1 MSLLKKLASLSI
13 GRSFGLI
20 ALLAAVIAIVSVAVT
35 LNQARIDMMDLK
47 RAEVKNTVEAAA
59 ATVNAY
65 LARVEKGELK
75 EAEAQKLALDA
86 IANARFD
93 NGNYLF
99 VIRFDGVNIAHASPK
114 LVGTDMMS
122 FKDSNGRFFVKD
134 MVELGKSK
142 GSGFVDYFWL
152 KTGDKDPSLKISYVV
167 AVPKWQ
173 WAIGTGMHADSVDVA
188 FAGMVRDVA
197 VVLVPLALLMFG
209 LVFYLSRRASRML
222 TSLSDN
228 MSALAAGDLQAAIG
242 HQEREDEVGSM
253 ARALV
258 VFRDSA
264 LMKQQVEAEKVEAE
278 AEATDQRRAADTQ
291 RSLNEAQ
298 RSEEAQKQAV
308 VVEALGAGL
317 ERLTEGDLTYRIDVA
332 FSAEYAKLKQDF
344 NAAIAHLEETMR
356 QIATNT
362 ESMKA
367 GAGEIS
373 QAADDLAS
381 RTEQQASSVEETATA
396 LDQLTATVRQTAEG
410 ARQASQAT
418 TQVKGEAEQSGQ
430 IVREAVAAMGGIEK
444 SSEEISQIVGVIDE
458 IAFQTNLLALNASVE
473 AARAGDA
480 GKGFAVVAS
489 EVRALAQRSADAA
502 KEIKG
507 LITAS
512 SVEVEKG
519 VALVGQ
525 TGTALARMSGEITR
539 ATSLVAEIASAAQE
553 QATGLQEVN
562 TAVNEM
568 DQATQQNAAMA
579 EQSTA
584 ASQALAQE
592 ADRLAA
598 LVSRFKLGG
607 DVTALKAMAARMA
620 QAATPS
626 KAPSKAPAPRPA
638 RAAAPVASHGNAG
651 ARKPVAASNDRGWEE
666 F

>member
-1 MSLLKKLASLSI
+1 MPLLKKFASLSI
-13 GRSFGLI
+13 GRSFGLVAI
-20 ALLAAVIAIVSVAVT
+20 LAAVIAVVSVAVT
-35 LNQARIDMMDLK
+35 LNQARIDLVELK
-47 RAEVKNTVEAAA
+47 RSEVKEIVEAAA
-59 ATVNAY
+59 STVNAY

-75 EAEAQKLALDA
+75 EADAQKLAIDA

-99 VIRFDGVNIAHASPK
+99 VVRFDGVNIAHANPK
-114 LVGTDMMS
+114 LVGSDMMG
-122 FKDSNGRFFVKD
+122 FKDANGRFFVKD
-134 MVELGKSK
+134 MVELGKAR
-142 GSGFVDYFWL
+142 GEGFVDYQWL
-152 KTGDKDPSLKISYVV
+152 KTGDKDPSLKMSYVA

-173 WAIGTGMHADSVDVA
+173 WVIGTGTHLDSVDKA
-188 FAGMVRDVA
+188 FAELVRDVA
-197 VVLVPLALLMFG
+197 IVLVPLALLMFG

-222 TSLSDN
+222 AGLSEN
-228 MSALAAGDLQAAIG
+228 MSALAAGDLQVAIA
-242 HQEREDEVGSM
+242 HQERQDEVGNM

-258 VFRDSA
+258 VFRDAA
-264 LMKQQVEAEKVEAE
+264 LAKQQVEAEKAQAE
-278 AEATDQRRAADTQ
+278 ADASEQRRAADTQ

-298 RSEEAQKQAV
+298 RSDEAQKQAV
-308 VVEALGAGL
+308 VVAELGAGL
-317 ERLTEGDLTYRIDVA
+317 EHLTAGDLTYRIDAA
-332 FSAEYAKLKQDF
+332 FSSEYAKLKQDF
-344 NAAIAHLEETMR
+344 NAAIAQLEETMR

-525 TGTALARMSGEITR
+525 TGKALERMSGEITR
-539 ATSLVAEIASAAQE
+539 ATSLVADIAAAAQE
-553 QATGLQEVN
+553 QAMGLQEVN

-592 ADRLAA
+592 SDRLAA
-598 LVSRFKLGG
+598 LVSRFRLGG
-607 DVTALKAMAARMA
+607 DVNALKAMAARMA
-620 QAATPS
+620 EVANVSQ
-626 KAPSKAPAPRPA
+626 APAPRPA
-638 RAAAPVASHGNAG
+638 RAAAPAAGHGHA
-651 ARKPVAASNDRGWEE
+651 APRKPAFSSNDRGWEE

>member
-1 MSLLKKLASLSI
+1 MSPSGKLRPLSI
-13 GRSFGLI
+13 SHSFVLVAGLAVLI
-20 ALLAAVIAIVSVAVT
+20 AVGSVGYTLVAAYNEMLALRRTEMKNTIEAAV
-35 LNQARIDMMDLK
+35 
-47 RAEVKNTVEAAA
+47 
-59 ATVNAY
+59 ATVKSY
-65 LARVEKGELK
+65 LARAEAGELREDDAK
-75 EAEAQKLALDA
+75 KLALDA
-86 IANARFD
+86 LGNASFG
-93 NGNYLF
+93 NGNYYF
-99 VIRFDGVNIAHASPK
+99 IIAYDGIGVLNANKKVQS
-114 LVGTDMMS
+114 TDMRPL
-122 FKDSNGRFFVKD
+122 KDARGRLFIQD
-134 MVELGKSK
+134 MIALAKSK
-142 GSGFVDYFWL
+142 GEGFIDYDWV
-152 KTGDKDPSLKISYVV
+152 KIGDKEPSLKISYVV
-167 AVPKWQ
+167 GLPKWQ
-173 WAIGTGMHADSVDVA
+173 WVVGFGLHVHDIDAA
-188 FAGMVRDVA
+188 FFDMMRSAAR
-197 VVLVPLALLMFG
+197 VLVPMALLLLG
-209 LVFYLSRRASRML
+209 LVIALSRRASGML
-222 TSLSDN
+222 RGLAGN
-228 MSALAAGDLQAAIG
+228 MTALAGGDLNAAIV
-242 HQEREDEVGSM
+242 HQERQDEVGSM

-258 VFRDSA
+258 VFRDAA
-264 LMKQQVEAEKVEAE
+264 LMKQQVEAEKAE
-278 AEATDQRRAADTQ
+278 AEADAGEQRRVADTQ
-291 RSLNEAQ
+291 RNLNEAQ
-298 RSEEAQKQAV
+298 RGEEAKKQAV
-308 VVEALGAGL
+308 VVDALGAGL
-317 ERLTEGDLTYRIDVA
+317 ERLTEGDLTYRIEA
-332 FSAEYAKLKQDF
+332 SFSAEYAKLKNDF
-344 NAAIAHLEETMR
+344 NAAMVHLEETMR

-410 ARQASQAT
+410 ARQASLAT
-418 TQVKGEAEQSGQ
+418 SQVKGEAEQSGE

-444 SSEEISQIVGVIDE
+444 SAEEISQIVGVIDE

-489 EVRALAQRSADAA
+489 EVRALAQRSAEAA

-512 SVEVEKG
+512 SIEVEKG

-525 TGTALARMSGEITR
+525 TGSALGRMSGEITR
-539 ATSLVAEIASAAQE
+539 VTSLVAEIASAAQE

-598 LVSRFKLGG
+598 LVSCFKLGG
-607 DVTALKAMAARMA
+607 DLIALRATAGKMAKAV
-620 QAATPS
+620 
-626 KAPSKAPAPRPA
+626 APAPRPA
-638 RAAAPVASHGNAG
+638 RAAVTRLAVHGT
-651 ARKPVAASNDRGWEE
+651 ARKLATGGSERGWEE

>member
-1 MSLLKKLASLSI
+1 MSLLKKLTALSI

-20 ALLAAVIAIVSVAVT
+20 AILAAVVTVASVAIT
-35 LNQARIDMMDLK
+35 LRQARIDMLDLK
-47 RAEVKNTVEAAA
+47 RAEVKNAVEAAA
-59 ATVNAY
+59 STVNAY
-65 LARVEKGELK
+65 VAKVEKGELK
-75 EAEAQKLALDA
+75 DADAQKLALDA
-86 IANARFD
+86 IGNARFD
-93 NGNYLF
+93 DGNYFF
-99 VIRFDGVNIAHASPK
+99 VIRYDGFNIAHANPK
-114 LVGTDMMS
+114 LVGTDMS
-122 FKDSNGRFFVKD
+122 PLKDPTGKFFVK
-134 MVELGKSK
+134 ELTDTARNK
-142 GSGFVDYFWL
+142 GAGFVDYFWV
-152 KTGDKDPSLKISYVV
+152 KGGDKDPSLKVSYVIG
-167 AVPKWQ
+167 VPKWQ
-173 WAIGTGMHADSVDVA
+173 WSIGTGMHVHAVDASFYGLIKDVA
-188 FAGMVRDVA
+188 I
-197 VVLVPLALLMFG
+197 VLVPLTLLLLG
-209 LVFYLSRRASRML
+209 LVIFLSRRASTML
-222 TSLSDN
+222 HTVAGN
-228 MSALAAGDLQAAIG
+228 MSALAAGDLKAPIAY
-242 HQEREDEVGSM
+242 QERQDEVGSM

-258 VFRDSA
+258 VFRDA
-264 LMKQQVEAEKVEAE
+264 AQMKQQVEAEKAQAE
-278 AEATDQRRAADTQ
+278 ADAGEQRRAADTQ

-298 RSEEAQKQAV
+298 RSDDAKKQAIV
-308 VVEALGAGL
+308 VDALGAGL
-317 ERLTEGDLTYRIDVA
+317 ERLTEGDLTYRIEAA
-332 FSAEYAKLKQDF
+332 FSAEYVKLKNDF
-344 NAAIAHLEETMR
+344 NAAMAHLEETMR

-410 ARQASQAT
+410 ARQASLAT
-418 TQVKGEAEQSGQ
+418 TQVKGEAEQSGE
-430 IVREAVAAMGGIEK
+430 IVRDAVAAMGGIEK
-444 SSEEISQIVGVIDE
+444 SAEEISQIVGVIDE

-489 EVRALAQRSADAA
+489 EVRALAQRSAEAA
-502 KEIKG
+502 KEIKD

-525 TGTALARMSGEITR
+525 TGSALTRMSGEITR
-539 ATSLVAEIASAAQE
+539 VTSLVAEIASAAQE

-598 LVSRFKLGG
+598 LVGRFRLGG
-607 DVTALKAMAARMA
+607 DVVALKTMAGKMA
-620 QAATPS
+620 QAAAVP
-626 KAPSKAPAPRPA
+626 PRPA
-638 RAAAPVASHGNAG
+638 RAMAAAPVQSHGSA
-651 ARKPVAASNDRGWEE
+651 ARKVANGGDRGWEE

>member
-1 MSLLKKLASLSI
+1 MKKLTALSI

-20 ALLAAVIAIVSVAVT
+20 AILAAIVAVASVAVT
-35 LNQARIDMMDLK
+35 LSQARIDMLDLK
-47 RAEVKNTVEAAA
+47 RAEVKNAVEAAA
-59 ATVNAY
+59 STVNAY
-65 LARVEKGELK
+65 VAKVEKGELK
-75 EAEAQKLALDA
+75 DADAQKLAIDA
-86 IANARFD
+86 VTNARFD
-93 NGNYLF
+93 DGNYFF
-99 VIRFDGVNIAHASPK
+99 VIRYDGFNIAHANAK
-114 LVGTDMMS
+114 LIGTDMS
-122 FKDSNGRFFVKD
+122 PLKDSTGKFFVK
-134 MVELGKSK
+134 ELTDTARTK
-142 GSGFVDYFWL
+142 GAGFVDYLWV
-152 KTGDKDPSLKISYVV
+152 KPGDKDPSLKVSYVV
-167 AVPKWQ
+167 GVPKWQ
-173 WAIGTGMHADSVDVA
+173 WAIGTGMHVHAVDASFYGLINDVA
-188 FAGMVRDVA
+188 I
-197 VVLVPLALLMFG
+197 VLVPLALLLLG
-209 LVFYLSRRASRML
+209 LVIFLSRRASGML
-222 TSLSDN
+222 RTVSGN
-228 MSALAAGDLQAAIG
+228 MSALAAGDLKAPIAY
-242 HQEREDEVGSM
+242 QERQDEVGSM

-258 VFRDSA
+258 VFRDAA
-264 LMKQQVEAEKVEAE
+264 LMKQQVEAEKAQAE
-278 AEATDQRRAADTQ
+278 ADAGEQRRAADTQ
-291 RSLNEAQ
+291 RNLNEAQ
-298 RSEEAQKQAV
+298 RSEEAKKQAIV
-308 VVEALGAGL
+308 VDALGAGL
-317 ERLTEGDLTYRIDVA
+317 ERLTEGDLTYRIEAA
-332 FSAEYAKLKQDF
+332 FSAEYVKLKNDF
-344 NAAIAHLEETMR
+344 NAAMAHLEETMR

-410 ARQASQAT
+410 ARQASLAT

-430 IVREAVAAMGGIEK
+430 IVREAVAAMSGIEK

-512 SVEVEKG
+512 SVEVGKG

-525 TGTALARMSGEITR
+525 TGTALERMSGEITR

-598 LVSRFKLGG
+598 LVGRFRLGG
-607 DVTALKAMAARMA
+607 DVVALKAMASKMA
-620 QAATPS
+620 QAA
-626 KAPSKAPAPRPA
+626 APAPRPA
-638 RAAAPVASHGNAG
+638 RAMAAAPVQSHGSA
-651 ARKPVAASNDRGWEE
+651 ARKVANGGDRGWEE

>member
-1 MSLLKKLASLSI
+1 MSALKKLTGLSI
-13 GRSFGLI
+13 SRSFGLVAI
-20 ALLAAVIAIVSVAVT
+20 LAAVVTVASVAVT
-35 LNQARIDMMDLK
+35 LNQARIDMLDLK
-47 RAEVKNTVEAAA
+47 RSEVKNAVEAAA
-59 ATVNAY
+59 STVNAY
-65 LARVEKGELK
+65 VAKVEKGELK
-75 EAEAQKLALDA
+75 DADAQKLALDA

-93 NGNYLF
+93 DGNYFL
-99 VIRFDGVNIAHASPK
+99 VIRYDGFNVAHANPK
-114 LVGTDMMS
+114 LVGTDMS
-122 FKDSNGRFFVKD
+122 PLKDPTGKFFVK
-134 MVELGKSK
+134 ELTDTARNK
-142 GSGFVDYFWL
+142 GAGFVDYMWVKL
-152 KTGDKDPSLKISYVV
+152 GDKEPTPKISYVV
-167 AVPKWQ
+167 GVPKWQ
-173 WAIGTGMHADSVDVA
+173 WSIGTGMHVHAVEAS
-188 FAGMVRDVA
+188 FYGLIKDVA
-197 VVLVPLALLMFG
+197 VVLVPLALLLLG
-209 LVFYLSRRASRML
+209 LVVFLSRRASGML
-222 TSLSDN
+222 RTVSGN
-228 MSALAAGDLQAAIG
+228 MSTLAAGDLKAPIAY
-242 HQEREDEVGSM
+242 QERQDEVGSM

-258 VFRDSA
+258 VFRDAA
-264 LMKQQVEAEKVEAE
+264 LTKQQVEAEKAQAE
-278 AEATDQRRAADTQ
+278 ADAGEQRRAADTQ

-298 RSEEAQKQAV
+298 RGEEAKKQAV
-308 VVEALGAGL
+308 VVDALGAGL
-317 ERLTEGDLTYRIDVA
+317 ERLTEGDLTYRIEVS
-332 FSAEYAKLKQDF
+332 FSAEYAKLKNDF
-344 NAAIAHLEETMR
+344 NAAMAHLEETMR

-410 ARQASQAT
+410 ARQASHAT

-430 IVREAVAAMGGIEK
+430 IVREAVAAMSGIEK

-525 TGTALARMSGEITR
+525 TGTALERMSGEITR

-598 LVSRFKLGG
+598 LVGRFRLGG
-607 DVTALKAMAARMA
+607 DVVALKAMAGKMA
-620 QAATPS
+620 QAA
-626 KAPSKAPAPRPA
+626 APAPRLA
-638 RAAAPVASHGNAG
+638 RAMAAAPASNHGSA
-651 ARKPVAASNDRGWEE
+651 ARKVANGGDRGWEE

>member
-1 MSLLKKLASLSI
+1 MSALKKLTGLSI
-13 GRSFGLI
+13 SRSFGLVAI
-20 ALLAAVIAIVSVAVT
+20 LAAVVTVASVAVT
-35 LNQARIDMMDLK
+35 LNQARIDMLDLK
-47 RAEVKNTVEAAA
+47 RSEVRNAVEAAA
-59 ATVNAY
+59 STVNAY
-65 LARVEKGELK
+65 VAKVEKGELK
-75 EAEAQKLALDA
+75 DADAQKLALDA

-93 NGNYLF
+93 DGNYFF
-99 VIRFDGVNIAHASPK
+99 VIRYDGFNVAHANPK
-114 LVGTDMMS
+114 LVGTDMS
-122 FKDSNGRFFVKD
+122 PLKDPTGKFFVK
-134 MVELGKSK
+134 ELTDTARNK
-142 GSGFVDYFWL
+142 GAGFVDYMWVKL
-152 KTGDKDPSLKISYVV
+152 GDKEPTPKISYVV
-167 AVPKWQ
+167 GVPKWQ
-173 WAIGTGMHADSVDVA
+173 WSIGTGMHVHAVEAS
-188 FAGMVRDVA
+188 FYGLIKDVA
-197 VVLVPLALLMFG
+197 VVLVPLALLLLG
-209 LVFYLSRRASRML
+209 LVVFLSRRASGML
-222 TSLSDN
+222 RTVSGN
-228 MSALAAGDLQAAIG
+228 MSTLAAGDLKAPIAY
-242 HQEREDEVGSM
+242 QERQDEVGSM

-258 VFRDSA
+258 VFRDAA
-264 LMKQQVEAEKVEAE
+264 LTKQQVEAEKAQAE
-278 AEATDQRRAADTQ
+278 ADAGEQRRAADTQ

-298 RSEEAQKQAV
+298 RGEEAKKQAV
-308 VVEALGAGL
+308 VVDALGAGL
-317 ERLTEGDLTYRIDVA
+317 ERLTEGDLTYRIEVS
-332 FSAEYAKLKQDF
+332 FSAEYAKLKNDF
-344 NAAIAHLEETMR
+344 NAAMAHLEETMR

-410 ARQASQAT
+410 ARQASHAT

-430 IVREAVAAMGGIEK
+430 IVREAVAAMSGIEK

-525 TGTALARMSGEITR
+525 TGTALERMSGEITR

-598 LVSRFKLGG
+598 LVGRFRLGG
-607 DVTALKAMAARMA
+607 DVVALKAMAGKMA
-620 QAATPS
+620 QAA
-626 KAPSKAPAPRPA
+626 APAPRPA
-638 RAAAPVASHGNAG
+638 RAMAAAPASNHGSA
-651 ARKPVAASNDRGWEE
+651 ARKVANGGDRGWEE

>member
-1 MSLLKKLASLSI
+1 MSVLKKLTALSI
-13 GRSFGLI
+13 SRSFGLVAI
-20 ALLAAVIAIVSVAVT
+20 LAAVVTVASVAVT
-35 LNQARIDMMDLK
+35 LNQARIDMLDLK
-47 RAEVKNTVEAAA
+47 RAEVKNAVEAAA
-59 ATVNAY
+59 STVNAY
-65 LARVEKGELK
+65 VAKVEKGELK
-75 EAEAQKLALDA
+75 DADAQKLALDA
-86 IANARFD
+86 IGNARFD
-93 NGNYLF
+93 DGNYFF
-99 VIRFDGVNIAHASPK
+99 VIRYDGTNIAHANPK
-114 LVGTDMMS
+114 LVGTDMS
-122 FKDSNGRFFVKD
+122 PLKDPTGKLFVK
-134 MVELGKSK
+134 ELTDTARTK
-142 GSGFVDYFWL
+142 GAGFVDYMWV
-152 KTGDKDPSLKISYVV
+152 KGGDKDPSLKVSYVV
-167 AVPKWQ
+167 GVPKWQ
-173 WAIGTGMHADSVDVA
+173 WAIGTGMHVHAVEASFYDLIK
-188 FAGMVRDVA
+188 DVA
-197 VVLVPLALLMFG
+197 VVLVPLALLLLG
-209 LVFYLSRRASRML
+209 LVVFLSRRASGML
-222 TSLSDN
+222 RTVSGN
-228 MSALAAGDLQAAIG
+228 MSTLAAGDLKAPIAY
-242 HQEREDEVGSM
+242 QERQDEVGSM

-258 VFRDSA
+258 VFRDGA
-264 LMKQQVEAEKVEAE
+264 LMKQQVEAEKAQAE
-278 AEATDQRRAADTQ
+278 ADAGEQRRAADTQ
-291 RSLNEAQ
+291 RNLNEAQ
-298 RSEEAQKQAV
+298 RSDDAKKQAV
-308 VVEALGAGL
+308 VVDALGAGL
-317 ERLTEGDLTYRIDVA
+317 ERLTEGDLTYRIEAA
-332 FSAEYAKLKQDF
+332 FSVEYVKLKNDF
-344 NAAIAHLEETMR
+344 NAAMAHLEETMR

-410 ARQASQAT
+410 ARQASLAT

-430 IVREAVAAMGGIEK
+430 IVREAVAAMSGIEK
-444 SSEEISQIVGVIDE
+444 SSDEISQIVGVIDE

-525 TGTALARMSGEITR
+525 TGTALERMSGEITR

-598 LVSRFKLGG
+598 LVGRFRLGG
-607 DVTALKAMAARMA
+607 DVVALKAMAGKMA
-620 QAATPS
+620 QAA
-626 KAPSKAPAPRPA
+626 APAPRPA
-638 RAAAPVASHGNAG
+638 RAMAAAPVQSHGSA
-651 ARKPVAASNDRGWEE
+651 ARKAANGGDRGWEE

>member
-1 MSLLKKLASLSI
+1 MSLLKKLTALSI

-20 ALLAAVIAIVSVAVT
+20 AILAAVVAVASVAIT
-35 LNQARIDMMDLK
+35 LRQARIDMLDLK
-47 RAEVKNTVEAAA
+47 RAEVKNAVEAAA
-59 ATVNAY
+59 STVNAY
-65 LARVEKGELK
+65 VAKVEKGELK
-75 EAEAQKLALDA
+75 DADAQKLALDA

-93 NGNYLF
+93 DGNYFF
-99 VIRFDGVNIAHASPK
+99 VIRYDGTNIAHANPK
-114 LVGTDMMS
+114 LVGTDMS
-122 FKDSNGRFFVKD
+122 ALKDPTGKLFVK
-134 MVELGKSK
+134 ELTDTARLK
-142 GSGFVDYFWL
+142 GAGFADYMWV
-152 KTGDKDPSLKISYVV
+152 KGGDKDPSPKISYV
-167 AVPKWQ
+167 AGVPKWQ
-173 WAIGTGMHADSVDVA
+173 WAIGTGMHVHAVDVA
-188 FAGMVRDVA
+188 FYGMIKDVA
-197 VVLVPLALLMFG
+197 VVLVPLALLLLG
-209 LVFYLSRRASRML
+209 LVIMLSRRASGML
-222 TSLSDN
+222 RAVAGN
-228 MSALAAGDLQAAIG
+228 MSALAAGDLKAPIAY
-242 HQEREDEVGSM
+242 QERQDEVGSM

-258 VFRDSA
+258 IFRDAA
-264 LMKQQVEAEKVEAE
+264 LMKQQVEAEKTQAE
-278 AEATDQRRAADTQ
+278 ADAGEQRRAADTQ

-298 RSEEAQKQAV
+298 RGEEAKKQAV
-308 VVEALGAGL
+308 VVDALGAGL
-317 ERLTEGDLTYRIDVA
+317 ERLTEGDLTYRIEA
-332 FSAEYAKLKQDF
+332 SFSAEYAKLKNDF
-344 NAAIAHLEETMR
+344 NAAMAHLEETMR

-410 ARQASQAT
+410 ARQASLAT
-418 TQVKGEAEQSGQ
+418 SQVKGEAEQSGE
-430 IVREAVAAMGGIEK
+430 IVRDAVAAMGGIEK
-444 SSEEISQIVGVIDE
+444 SAEEISQIVGVIDE

-489 EVRALAQRSADAA
+489 EVRALAQRSAEAA

-512 SVEVEKG
+512 SIEVEKG

-525 TGTALARMSGEITR
+525 TGSALGRMSGEITR
-539 ATSLVAEIASAAQE
+539 VTSLVAEIASAAQE

-598 LVSRFKLGG
+598 LVGRFRLGG
-607 DVTALKAMAARMA
+607 DVVALKTMAGKMA
-620 QAATPS
+620 KAA
-626 KAPSKAPAPRPA
+626 APAPRLA
-638 RAAAPVASHGNAG
+638 RAAAPVQSHGSA
-651 ARKPVAASNDRGWEE
+651 ARKVANGGDRGWEE

>member
-1 MSLLKKLASLSI
+1 MHVHAVDAS
-13 GRSFGLI
+13 FYGLI
-20 ALLAAVIAIVSVAVT
+20 
-35 LNQARIDMMDLK
+35 N
-47 RAEVKNTVEAAA
+47 
-59 ATVNAY
+59 
-65 LARVEKGELK
+65 
-75 EAEAQKLALDA
+75 
-86 IANARFD
+86 
-93 NGNYLF
+93 
-99 VIRFDGVNIAHASPK
+99 
-114 LVGTDMMS
+114 
-122 FKDSNGRFFVKD
+122 
-134 MVELGKSK
+134 
-142 GSGFVDYFWL
+142 
-152 KTGDKDPSLKISYVV
+152 
-167 AVPKWQ
+167 
-173 WAIGTGMHADSVDVA
+173 DVA
-188 FAGMVRDVA
+188 I
-197 VVLVPLALLMFG
+197 VLVPLALLLLG
-209 LVFYLSRRASRML
+209 LVIFLSRRASGML
-222 TSLSDN
+222 RTVSGN
-228 MSALAAGDLQAAIG
+228 MSALAAGDLKAPIAY
-242 HQEREDEVGSM
+242 QERQDEVGSM

-258 VFRDSA
+258 VFRDAA
-264 LMKQQVEAEKVEAE
+264 LMKQQVEAEKAQAE
-278 AEATDQRRAADTQ
+278 ADAGEQRRAADTQ
-291 RSLNEAQ
+291 RNLNEAQ
-298 RSEEAQKQAV
+298 RSEEAKKQAIV
-308 VVEALGAGL
+308 VDALGAGL
-317 ERLTEGDLTYRIDVA
+317 ERLTEGDLTYRIEAA
-332 FSAEYAKLKQDF
+332 FSAEYVKLKNDF
-344 NAAIAHLEETMR
+344 NAAMAHLEETMR

-410 ARQASQAT
+410 ARQASLAT

-430 IVREAVAAMGGIEK
+430 IVREAVAAMSGIEK

-512 SVEVEKG
+512 SVEVGKG

-525 TGTALARMSGEITR
+525 TGTALERMSGEITR

-598 LVSRFKLGG
+598 LVGRFRLGG
-607 DVTALKAMAARMA
+607 DVVALKAMASKMA
-620 QAATPS
+620 QAA
-626 KAPSKAPAPRPA
+626 APAPRPA
-638 RAAAPVASHGNAG
+638 RAMAAAPVQSHGSA
-651 ARKPVAASNDRGWEE
+651 ARKVANGGDRGWEE